1 MTNPR
6 YSVSIYYQTKSVN
19 GQQLVSSG
27 GVTYSIPTYSPEY
40 FVASMPQ
47 IGLWAT
53 GSTYQ
58 TALSNLL
65 ILATASET
73 PVDPPLDTKNYK

>member
-19 GQQLVSSG
+19 GQQLVNSG
-27 GVTYSIPTYSPEY
+27 GVTYSIPTYSSEY
-40 FVASMPQ
+40 FVASMTQ
-47 IGLWAT
+47 VGLWAT
-53 GSTYQ
+53 GSTYE

-65 ILATASET
+65 ILASASAT
-73 PVDPPLDTKNYK
+73 PVNPPLDGGHYR

>member
-1 MTNPR
+1 MTNPK

-19 GQQLVSSG
+19 GQQLVNSG
-27 GVTYSIPTYSPEY
+27 GVTFSIPTYSSEY

-53 GSTYQ
+53 GSTYE
-58 TALSNLL
+58 TALSGLL
-65 ILATASET
+65 ILASASAT
-73 PVDPPLDTKNYK
+73 PGDTPLDTKSYK